1 MSAETP
7 YIYMYM
13 YMYMYYIYYMY
24 IILYVYIYIYRV
36 RGSDPQTYYIFKK
49 HESDMDQH
57 VKYVSS
63 PSEKGHRT

>member
-7 YIYMYM
+7 YIYICICICII
-13 YMYMYYIYYMY
+13 YIICTLYYM
-24 IILYVYIYIYRV
+24 YIYIYRV

-63 PSEKGHRT
+63 PSENGHRT